1 MPQGLGNEHSV
12 KGIAVNSRQSTGTF
26 GINNANSKRLES
38 LAGNI
43 SGDVCSYD
51 SGFGEF
57 ADSMFSGDFPRGSSA
72 NDDFV

>member
-12 KGIAVNSRQSTGTF
+12 EGIAVNPRQSAGTF
-26 GINNANSKRLES
+26 GINKANSKRLES
-38 LAGNI
+38 LAGNV

-57 ADSMFSGDFPRGSSA
+57 ADSVLSGDFPRGSGA
-72 NDDFV
+72 NDDVV